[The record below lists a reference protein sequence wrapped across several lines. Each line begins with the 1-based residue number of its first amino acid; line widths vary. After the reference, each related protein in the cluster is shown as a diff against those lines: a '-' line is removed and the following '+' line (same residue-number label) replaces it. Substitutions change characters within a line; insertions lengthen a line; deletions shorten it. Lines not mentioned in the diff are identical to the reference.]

1 MVDTVFKSAIME
13 PMTKSITIHD
23 IARKAGVSPST
34 VSRVINNNT
43 PVAEEK
49 RRRVLA
55 AVSSL
60 GYRPSA
66 LAQSLARG
74 RSGVAGVLTQ
84 DIASPFYGEI
94 LKGIEQG
101 LGGSGYHPMVA
112 SGNWRGDDERD
123 ALELLRS
130 RQVDALIVMGGQL
143 ADEHLHR
150 AAEQTPLVVVGRL
163 VAGLEAQCLRVD
175 DRRGAYR
182 ATQYLIELGHRR
194 IAHITGHL
202 GHHDSTERR
211 AGYLEALADAGI
223 PSDPQLMVEGDF
235 SEKSGL
241 LATDELL
248 RRSARLTAIFA
259 ANDQIAYGARLALFR
274 RGIRVPDDVSLVGF
288 DDQPGSAYT
297 IPPLTTVRQPTVE
310 MGRAAAHAVCSLLDG
325 APLALPIFATT
336 LIIRESATMLR

>member
-1 MVDTVFKSAIME
+1 
-13 PMTKSITIHD
+13 MTKSITIHD

-34 VSRVINNNT
+34 VSRVLNGNT
-43 PVAEEK
+43 PVAEDK

-55 AVSSL
+55 AVNSL
-60 GYRPSA
+60 EYRPSA

-74 RSGVAGVLTQ
+74 RSGAVGVLTQ

-101 LGGSGYHPMVA
+101 LGGSGYHPMFA
-112 SGNWRGDDERD
+112 SGNWRGEDERD

-143 ADEHLHR
+143 ADEHLR
-150 AAEQTPLVVVGRL
+150 RVAERTPLVVVGRL
-163 VAGLEAQCLRVD
+163 VAGLEPQCLRVN
-175 DRRGAYR
+175 DRQGAYR

-202 GHHDSTERR
+202 GHHDSAERR

-223 PSDPQLMVEGDF
+223 PSDPQLLVEGDF

-248 RRSARLTAIFA
+248 RRSARITAIFA

-297 IPPLTTVRQPTVE
+297 TPPLTTIRQPTLE

-325 APLALPIFATT
+325 PPLTLPTFATT
-336 LIIRESATMLR
+336 LIMRESATMLR